1 MNKKELFQIGEV
13 ARLFNISVSSLRHY
27 EKIGLLTPEYTD
39 ESTGYRYYSV
49 SQFEKLNTIR
59 YLRALDTPLEQISS
73 FLKNRNLNNIRSLLK
88 EQKAVISQKRKELES
103 IEKKL
108 DNRLFRLDDAES
120 SELDKIKILKIPP
133 QRIAWIKKELTIETY
148 LDLELP
154 MRHLESKNK
163 KAVVF
168 LGKVGVG
175 ISEQNLKKGEFSK
188 YDRVFLILDDEDEYD
203 GETIILPEHTSVTVR
218 FCGSHGEA
226 YEYYRRLISF
236 INTNNMQITGF
247 SSEITM
253 IDYAYTSDLDK
264 FVTEIQIP
272 VTTPNLK

>member
-1 MNKKELFQIGEV
+1 
-13 ARLFNISVSSLRHY
+13 
-27 EKIGLLTPEYTD
+27 
-39 ESTGYRYYSV
+39 
-49 SQFEKLNTIR
+49 
-59 YLRALDTPLEQISS
+59 
-73 FLKNRNLNNIRSLLK
+73 
-88 EQKAVISQKRKELES
+88 
-103 IEKKL
+103 
-108 DNRLFRLDDAES
+108 
-120 SELDKIKILKIPP
+120 
-133 QRIAWIKKELTIETY
+133 
-148 LDLELP
+148 
-154 MRHLESKNK
+154 MRHLESKNKSK

-175 ISEQNLKKGEFSK
+175 ISEQNLKQGEFSK
-188 YDRVFLILDDEDEYD
+188 YDRVFLILDNEDEYD
-203 GETIILPEHTSVTVR
+203 GEATILPEHTSVTVR

-236 INTNNMQITGF
+236 INTNDMQITGF